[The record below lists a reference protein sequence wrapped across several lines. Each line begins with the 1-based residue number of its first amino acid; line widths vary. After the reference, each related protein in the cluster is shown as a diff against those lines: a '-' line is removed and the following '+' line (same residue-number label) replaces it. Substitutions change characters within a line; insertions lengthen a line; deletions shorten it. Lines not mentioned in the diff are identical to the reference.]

1 MSYVYRVVMVSPT
14 GRPKVRILTTTAFF
28 RADFDEFVR
37 GEHDVVGSVCDDR
50 FILVDK
56 NVSFCRR
63 KKSIFRL

>member
-1 MSYVYRVVMVSPT
+1 M
-14 GRPKVRILTTTAFF
+14 TTTAFF

-56 NVSFCRR
+56 NVSFFSSAISLFLNF
-63 KKSIFRL
+63 KLT